1 MTPSL
6 DQTVIDQSLSEDEE
20 IFEEA
25 LEVQD
30 IQEDYDELEG
40 EVASLAREE
49 LGETESVVRENVREV
64 RSWLLSQPHLSHC
77 RTDRNFLARFLRT
90 NKHNREKSCK
100 MLERYLKMRTAHPK
114 WFQNLDIEVEI
125 SFSRG
130 YVNSKH
136 TITLAGPDG
145 LGAHR
150 KWLHFRVAGAGPAGQ
165 ESLVQRSSEVGSR
178 TTQHLTCRQ
187 SSHRYL

>member
-6 DQTVIDQSLSEDEE
+6 DQTVIDQSLSEDDE

-30 IQEDYDELEG
+30 VQEEDYEELEG
-40 EVASLAREE
+40 EVASLAKEE
-49 LGETESVVRENVREV
+49 LGETESVVRENVREL
-64 RSWLLSQPHLSHC
+64 RCWLLTQPHLAHC

-114 WFQNLDIEVEI
+114 WFQNLDIEVETD
-125 SFSRG
+125 SLQSPGFK
-130 YVNSKH
+130 SK
-136 TITLAGPDG
+136 IFPLAGPDG
-145 LGAHR
+145 VGADR
-150 KWLHFRVAGAGPAGQ
+150 KWLHFRVARAGSAGQ
-165 ESLVQRSSEVGSR
+165 ESLVQRSSEA
-178 TTQHLTCRQ
+178 
-187 SSHRYL
+187 

>member
-6 DQTVIDQSLSEDEE
+6 DQTVIDQSLSEDDE

-30 IQEDYDELEG
+30 IQEEEEEEEDYEELEG
-40 EVASLAREE
+40 EVASLAKEE
-49 LGETESVVRENVREV
+49 LGETESVVRENVREL
-64 RSWLLSQPHLSHC
+64 RCWLLTQPHLAHC

-114 WFQNLDIEVEI
+114 WFQNLDIEV
-125 SFSRG
+125 
-130 YVNSKH
+130 
-136 TITLAGPDG
+136 TIVVVSPD
-145 LGAHR
+145 
-150 KWLHFRVAGAGPAGQ
+150 
-165 ESLVQRSSEVGSR
+165 
-178 TTQHLTCRQ
+178 
-187 SSHRYL
+187 

>member
-6 DQTVIDQSLSEDEE
+6 DQTVIDQSLSEDDE

-30 IQEDYDELEG
+30 IQEEDYEELEG
-40 EVASLAREE
+40 EVASLAKEE
-49 LGETESVVRENVREV
+49 LGETESVVRENVREL
-64 RSWLLSQPHLSHC
+64 RSWLQTQPHLAQC

-114 WFQNLDIEVEI
+114 WFQNLDIEVE
-125 SFSRG
+125 
-130 YVNSKH
+130 
-136 TITLAGPDG
+136 T
-145 LGAHR
+145 
-150 KWLHFRVAGAGPAGQ
+150 
-165 ESLVQRSSEVGSR
+165 SLVSPVLNIKYFQ
-178 TTQHLTCRQ
+178 
-187 SSHRYL
+187 

>member
-6 DQTVIDQSLSEDEE
+6 DQTVIDQSLSDDDE

-30 IQEDYDELEG
+30 CEEDCEELRG

-49 LGETESVVRENVREV
+49 LGETEVVVRENVREM
-64 RSWLLSQPHLSHC
+64 RSWLQTQPHLAQC

-125 SFSRG
+125 
-130 YVNSKH
+130 
-136 TITLAGPDG
+136 TLVSPVCGI
-145 LGAHR
+145 
-150 KWLHFRVAGAGPAGQ
+150 KYNKLH
-165 ESLVQRSSEVGSR
+165 
-178 TTQHLTCRQ
+178 
-187 SSHRYL
+187 